1 MRERKRYCHSATASV
16 RCAPRVP
23 SRSVVIL
30 IVLLGIFG
38 IEFRTLLSLDHIPLG
53 HLKRFA
59 SVHSNTHTSGPIGVM
74 QTATPTIFNFL
85 LLPSHFSSLACS
97 ASPLLPIS
105 VHSSMSSTI
114 AKQWTE
120 GPHVCSVLCSVSPSS
135 NLLLSSVENLSTQ
148 CGGVQNELLCESG
161 LMLRQCGG

>member
-120 GPHVCSVLCSVSPSS
+120 GPHVCLRVGSAIVEREPAGFRTGGDCEQGHSLD
-135 NLLLSSVENLSTQ
+135 SSVE
-148 CGGVQNELLCESG
+148 
-161 LMLRQCGG
+161 